1 MKLSFPPG
9 QVSWLNS
16 VLIAIP
22 CTALIFGACAGVEWV
37 MVGRAFGSAVT
48 ICTVVGFFYCVFFI
62 RLATKW
68 WNDVDHK

>member
-1 MKLSFPPG
+1 
-9 QVSWLNS
+9 
-16 VLIAIP
+16 
-22 CTALIFGACAGVEWV
+22 